1 MAIDYDRWDVIHQP
15 NHPLR
20 YRAPGNGEESDD
32 SKFDDEDDSK
42 LDDEDD
48 SPAPEHNDQLENID
62 FDFDEHCEVE
72 RREY

>member
-1 MAIDYDRWDVIHQP
+1 MAIDYDRQDRLNNTNGAVYYASENDP
-15 NHPLR
+15 R
-20 YRAPGNGEESDD
+20 DGEEGDD
-32 SKFDDEDDSK
+32 SNFDDED
-42 LDDEDD
+42 DD